1 MNTKEVSKQLGL
13 SIDTL
18 RYYERIGLIPPVNR
32 DKNGYR
38 NYTEQDLI
46 WLDFIKVMRESG
58 ISVEALI
65 EYVKLFQQGDNTAK
79 VRKHILVEQREIL
92 AEKVNK
98 LQKVLQRLDNKIEVY
113 EEIILK
119 YEEKLKG
126 EY

>member
-46 WLDFIKVMRESG
+46 WIDFIKVMRESG

-65 EYVKLFQQGDNTAK
+65 EYVKLFQQGENTAK
-79 VRKHILVEQREIL
+79 ARKHILIEQREFL
-92 AEKVNK
+92 TEKVNK

-113 EEIILK
+113 EDIVLK
-119 YEEKLKG
+119 YEKKLKG